1 MIFTNTNVV
10 NHMTWNKIRQQNF
23 QPIYK
28 YFVTYNN
35 QKSLRHEQY
44 FDGILKQKVAP
55 K

>member
-1 MIFTNTNVV
+1 M
-10 NHMTWNKIRQQNF
+10 
-23 QPIYK
+23 K

-44 FDGILKQKVAP
+44 FDGLPKQEAAP